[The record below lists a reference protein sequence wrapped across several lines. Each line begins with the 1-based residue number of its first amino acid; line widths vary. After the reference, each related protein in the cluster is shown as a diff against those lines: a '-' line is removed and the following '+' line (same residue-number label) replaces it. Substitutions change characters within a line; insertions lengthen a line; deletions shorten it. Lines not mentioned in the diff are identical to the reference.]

1 MYVEKTMIWEK
12 LKTEL
17 KSILDERELNTWFSQ
32 IKFIGEDDNELYL
45 KVPDESFLT
54 TFKKNYLDLLYNTL
68 KKLSLTDYNLNFII
82 ARKNNGTK
90 DHIIKKTKLSNIKTN
105 INKKYLFDNFVVG
118 PGNQF
123 AYAISVGAAKNS
135 HDYNP
140 IYIYGD
146 VGLGKTHLLNAIANY
161 IHLHDKNKLVVYKT
175 SKDFLDEMVYYLQNK
190 KYSLFKEKYKKID
203 VLIIDDIQ
211 LISTWEETKKQLF
224 FIFNEK
230 YEQGK
235 QIIISSD
242 CPPKDI
248 KNLEER
254 LRSRFEW
261 GIIAQIE
268 PPNLE
273 TRIAILM
280 QKANE
285 KNIDLDISIAEF
297 IASKIKKNV
306 RTLEGALIRV
316 YALSSIKGVPVTIGF
331 VKEAIKDYIDYDKEK
346 INPDI
351 IKNFVAD
358 KYNIKAHELSSKN
371 NSKKISFPRQIAMY
385 LLKTI
390 LGMPVSKIGKE
401 FGDKHHTTVL
411 HSINKIEKLIKE
423 DPVFEDEI
431 YSYIKRFK
439 DE

>member
-1 MYVEKTMIWEK
+1 MEKMIWEK
-12 LKTEL
+12 LKIEL
-17 KSILDERELNTWFSQ
+17 KTILDERELNTWFSQ
-32 IKFIGEDDNELYL
+32 IKYIGEDNNELYL
-45 KVPDESFLT
+45 KVPDENFLN
-54 TFKKNYLDLLYNTL
+54 TFKKNYLDLIYNTL
-68 KKLSLTDYNLNFII
+68 KKLSLVNYNLNFII
-82 ARKNNGTK
+82 ASKTKETKNN
-90 DHIIKKTKLSNIKTN
+90 IIKKPRLSNIKTN
-105 INKKYLFDNFVVG
+105 INEKYTFDNFVVG

-161 IHLHDKNKLVVYKT
+161 IHKHDKDKLVFYKT

-190 KYSLFKEKYKKID
+190 KFSLFKEKYRKID

-280 QKANE
+280 QKAKE
-285 KNIDLDISIAEF
+285 KNIELDKNIAEY

-316 YALSSIKGVPVTIGF
+316 YALASIKGVPITINF
-331 VKEAIKDYIDYDKEK
+331 VKEAIKDYIDYDKDK
-346 INPDI
+346 ISPEI
-351 IKNFVAD
+351 IKNFISE
-358 KYNIKAHELSSKN
+358 KYNIKPYELSSKN

-385 LLKTI
+385 LLKRV
-390 LGMPVSKIGKE
+390 LNMPVSKIGKE
-401 FGDKHHTTVL
+401 FGDKHHTTVI
-411 HSINKIEKLIKE
+411 HSINKIEKMMKD

-431 YSYIKRFK
+431 LSYIKRFK